1 MSQAKAYSLMEAY
14 YQVYIEDVNET
25 LDEVTGGGY
34 IPQSGT
40 TYSSGYLSPSQQR
53 RDKFK
58 AIYGKDTGSM
68 TIDQARNQAGI
79 RSKYSSGSREMVPNR
94 SGYGTARS
102 RGGSESKL
110 SMSPKQRAELAANRV
125 ERIGDTKRANTI
137 RSTMTRPPISEELD
151 TYDLVLDYL
160 ISEGIAET
168 EDNAIQIMS
177 SMSDEW
183 IESILDEATKTVM
196 SVTSPKGEQRRLN
209 TTKASGP
216 ARTTI
221 GPDRTID
228 SGERSEILRQIRR
241 QRLGREGISFTPTAE
256 RNARK
261 RGQEQVS
268 ANRQGTVNMRSDYIG
283 YGLQRKYGISDKDF
297 DPNKRTQGIP
307 NKSVRLR

>member
-25 LDEVTGGGY
+25 LDEVTGRGA
-34 IPQSGT
+34 IDPASNFPNQRERNT
-40 TYSSGYLSPSQQR
+40 RTYADAGMAMTPLERAMRRVTALQR
-53 RDKFK
+53 RND
-58 AIYGKDTGSM
+58 
-68 TIDQARNQAGI
+68 
-79 RSKYSSGSREMVPNR
+79 P
-94 SGYGTARS
+94 
-102 RGGSESKL
+102 
-110 SMSPKQRAELAANRV
+110 AAN
-125 ERIGDTKRANTI
+125 KRANQITNRFI
-137 RSTMTRPPISEELD
+137 KPTERGVLRAIDAANTASHNERNKFRESVNYESFDL
-151 TYDLVLDYL
+151 YDLVLDYL

-221 GPDRTID
+221 GPDRKID
-228 SGERSEILRQIRR
+228 SGERNEILRQIRR

-268 ANRQGTVNMRSDYIG
+268 ANRQGTVNMRSGYVG

-297 DPNKRTQGIP
+297 DPKERTQGIP